1 MGCGIL
7 VSYHPYKQDTTWKFT
22 KMDGKGNKGMPVFF
36 REKGCIQKLP
46 VLTRAIKYS
55 ISYNKIQGLPY
66 ILYSGVLY
74 DEIIWKG
81 EPLRP

>member
-36 REKGCIQKLP
+36 REKGCIQKLS
-46 VLTRAIKYS
+46 VLPRVVKYS
-55 ISYNKIQGLPY
+55 IF
-66 ILYSGVLY
+66 
-74 DEIIWKG
+74 
-81 EPLRP
+81 